1 MSEEDSRVQK
11 QYPPDSFQRIFWDQ
25 QKMAAQRSPKGMRW
39 HPLMIRWCLYLRHQ
53 SSKAYETLRKSGCFT
68 LPSQRTLR
76 DYSNCVQASSGFS
89 HQVDMQLLE
98 MANILQCPEWQ
109 KLIIILIDEMYIK
122 EGLVYKKHSGELVG
136 FTDLGD
142 VSNHLIQFEMAARGE
157 ERAAPMLAKTV
168 MVFMVRGIFTP
179 LRYPYAI
186 FPCNKVTGGLLV
198 HPFWKAIYRLERM
211 TFKVMCTICLQDMST
226 NHCRY
231 LVLFLMGHLWIDA

>member
-1 MSEEDSRVQK
+1 
-11 QYPPDSFQRIFWDQ
+11 
-25 QKMAAQRSPKGMRW
+25 
-39 HPLMIRWCLYLRHQ
+39 
-53 SSKAYETLRKSGCFT
+53 
-68 LPSQRTLR
+68 
-76 DYSNCVQASSGFS
+76 
-89 HQVDMQLLE
+89 MQLLE

-231 LVLFLMGHLWIDA
+231 LVLFLMGHL